1 MKTAEHVRLGVRHP
15 LDPLT
20 AAEIE
25 AASQILK
32 QDRGLAASARF
43 VYVTLREPAKDA
55 VLNYQPGQEFD
66 REAHIVL
73 RERAEHR
80 TYEAVVS
87 ITAGQ
92 VRMYREVP
100 GVQPAIML
108 EEFLATEEAVRK
120 DPRWQEAMRRRG
132 VTDFGMAMI
141 DPWSVG
147 YNGPEDAA
155 GQGRFIRP
163 LTWVRQGDP
172 DDNGYARPVEGLIVR
187 FDLDRM
193 EVVDIEDHGVVPLPP
208 GSGNYTAEGIRD
220 AANAGPRSCRSASPC
235 ASS

>member
-1 MKTAEHVRLGVRHP
+1 MTTAEDTRMAVRHP

-20 AAEIE
+20 GAEIE
-25 AASQILK
+25 AATSSLK
-32 QDRGLAASARF
+32 RDRNLADSARF
-43 VYVTLREPAKDA
+43 VYVTLREPAKET
-55 VLNYQPGQEFD
+55 VLNHQPGQTPD

-80 TYEAVVS
+80 TYEAIVS
-87 ITAGQ
+87 VTAGE
-92 VRMYREVP
+92 VRLWREVP

-108 EEFLATEEAVRK
+108 EEFVATEEAVRQ

-132 VTDFGMAMI
+132 VTDFGMVMI

-147 YNGPEDAA
+147 YNGPEDGAD
-155 GQGRFIRP
+155 QGRFLRP
-163 LTWVRQGDP
+163 LTWVRRGDP

-193 EVVDIEDHGVVPLPP
+193 EVVDI
-208 GSGNYTAEGIRD
+208 
-220 AANAGPRSCRSASPC
+220 
-235 ASS
+235 